1 MNRHASAAAWAG
13 MALLALGLGGCVVTP
28 PRAQVVYQPA
38 TVRLE
43 MPRDWRPADHPYYLH
58 AMSDLRQARNYLA
71 RPDYPQIA
79 DDERRAVA
87 EIDAALGEMKKAAI
101 EDGKDPWRYEQPDAR
116 MNPADRFHKAMELL
130 DAARRDASHQEDDPW
145 VRDLQH
151 RILHHI
157 DNAHRATQQA
167 IGDALR

>member
-1 MNRHASAAAWAG
+1 
-13 MALLALGLGGCVVTP
+13 MALLVAAGSLSACVVAP

-58 AMSDLRQARNYLA
+58 AMSDLRQARAYLA

-87 EIDAALGEMKKAAI
+87 EIDAALSEMRRAAF
-101 EDGKDPWRYEQPDAR
+101 EDGKNPWQYEQPDAR
-116 MNPADRFHKAMELL
+116 MSPTDRFHKAMELL
-130 DAARRDASHQEDDPW
+130 DAARRDASHPEDDPW
-145 VRDLQH
+145 TRDLQH

-157 DNAHRATQQA
+157 DGAHRAVQQA
-167 IGDALR
+167 VNDALR

>member
-1 MNRHASAAAWAG
+1 MEWRKHGGKWIALMLAAASLSA
-13 MALLALGLGGCVVTP
+13 CVVTP

-38 TVRLE
+38 SARLDL
-43 MPRDWRPADHPYYLH
+43 PREWRPADHPYYLH
-58 AMSDLRQARNYLA
+58 AMSDLRQARAYLA

-79 DDERRAVA
+79 DDERRAVG
-87 EIDAALGEMKKAAI
+87 EIDAALNEMQRAAI

-116 MNPADRFHKAMELL
+116 MSPTDRFHKALALL

-151 RILHHI
+151 RILRHI
-157 DNAHRATQQA
+157 DGAHRAVQQA
-167 IGDALR
+167 INDALR